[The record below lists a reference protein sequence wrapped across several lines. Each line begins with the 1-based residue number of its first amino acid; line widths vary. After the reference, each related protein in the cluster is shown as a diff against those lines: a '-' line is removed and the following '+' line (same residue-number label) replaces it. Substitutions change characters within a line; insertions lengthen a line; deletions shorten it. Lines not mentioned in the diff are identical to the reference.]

1 MAIKWFK
8 KQKSEKEVQE
18 KEQKKDILIEEKESK
33 DKNFNIDL
41 NILKEKIEIEPLITE
56 KSRDLINKYNTYTF
70 KVRPVSL
77 NKNFIKSFIE
87 NKFKV
92 KILDIRTINYKRRLR
107 GRTRIPNL
115 RKRFKKVY
123 VKLPKEQ
130 KIYIFD

>member
-8 KQKSEKEVQE
+8 KQKSKKEVQE

-33 DKNFNIDL
+33 DKNFNI
-41 NILKEKIEIEPLITE
+41 LKEKIEIEPVITE

-130 KIYIFD
+130 KIDIFD

>member
-8 KQKSEKEVQE
+8 KQKSKKEIQE
-18 KEQKKDILIEEKESK
+18 KEQKKYILIEEKESK
-33 DKNFNIDL
+33 DKNFNIDF
-41 NILKEKIEIEPLITE
+41 NILKERIEIEPIITE

-130 KIYIFD
+130 KIDIFD

>member
-8 KQKSEKEVQE
+8 KQKSKKEIQE

-41 NILKEKIEIEPLITE
+41 NILREKIEIEPVITE

-92 KILDIRTINYKRRLR
+92 KILDIRTINYKKRLR

-115 RKRFKKVY
+115 RKRYKKVY
-123 VKLPKEQ
+123 VKLPKDQ
-130 KIYIFD
+130 KIDIFD

>member
-8 KQKSEKEVQE
+8 KQKSKKEVQE

-41 NILKEKIEIEPLITE
+41 NILGEKIEIEPVITE
-56 KSRDLINKYNTYTF
+56 KSRDLINKYNTYAF

-115 RKRFKKVY
+115 RKSFKKVY
-123 VKLPKEQ
+123 VKLTKDQ
-130 KIYIFD
+130 KIDIFD

>member
-8 KQKSEKEVQE
+8 KQKSKKEVQE
-18 KEQKKDILIEEKESK
+18 KEQKKDTLIEEKESK
-33 DKNFNIDL
+33 NKNFNIDF
-41 NILKEKIEIEPLITE
+41 NILKEKIEIEPVITE
-56 KSRDLINKYNTYTF
+56 KSRDLINKHNTYTF

-87 NKFKV
+87 NKFKI
-92 KILDIRTINYKRRLR
+92 KILDIRTINYKKRLR

-130 KIYIFD
+130 KIDIFD

>member
-8 KQKSEKEVQE
+8 KQKSEKELQE

-33 DKNFNIDL
+33 DKNFNIDF
-41 NILKEKIEIEPLITE
+41 NILKEKIEIEPVITE

-92 KILDIRTINYKRRLR
+92 KILDIRTINYKKRLR

-123 VKLPKEQ
+123 VRLPKEQ
-130 KIYIFD
+130 KIDIFD

>member
-8 KQKSEKEVQE
+8 KQKSKKEVQE

-33 DKNFNIDL
+33 DKNFNIDF
-41 NILKEKIEIEPLITE
+41 NILKEKIEIEPVITE
-56 KSRDLINKYNTYTF
+56 KSRDLINRYNTYTF

-92 KILDIRTINYKRRLR
+92 KILDIRTINYKKRLR

-130 KIYIFD
+130 KIDIFD

>member
-8 KQKSEKEVQE
+8 KQKSKKEVQE

-41 NILKEKIEIEPLITE
+41 NILKEKIEIEPVITE

-130 KIYIFD
+130 KVDIFD

>member
-41 NILKEKIEIEPLITE
+41 NILREKIEIEPVITE

-92 KILDIRTINYKRRLR
+92 KILDIRTINYKKRLR

-130 KIYIFD
+130 KIDIFD

>member
-1 MAIKWFK
+1 M
-8 KQKSEKEVQE
+8 
-18 KEQKKDILIEEKESK
+18 IEEKESK

-41 NILKEKIEIEPLITE
+41 NILREKIEIEPVITE

-130 KIYIFD
+130 KIDIFD

>member
-8 KQKSEKEVQE
+8 KQKSKKEIQE

-33 DKNFNIDL
+33 DKNFNIDF
-41 NILKEKIEIEPLITE
+41 NILKERIEIEPIITE

-130 KIYIFD
+130 KIDIFD

>member
-8 KQKSEKEVQE
+8 KQKPKKEVQE
-18 KEQKKDILIEEKESK
+18 KEQKKDILIEEKKSK

-41 NILKEKIEIEPLITE
+41 NILKEKIEIEPVITE

-115 RKRFKKVY
+115 RKRYKKVY
-123 VKLPKEQ
+123 VKLPKDQ
-130 KIYIFD
+130 KIDIFD

>member
-8 KQKSEKEVQE
+8 KQKSKKEVQE
-18 KEQKKDILIEEKESK
+18 KEQKKDTLIEEKESK
-33 DKNFNIDL
+33 NKNFNIDF
-41 NILKEKIEIEPLITE
+41 NILKEKIEIEPVITE
-56 KSRDLINKYNTYTF
+56 KSRDLINKHNTYTF

-92 KILDIRTINYKRRLR
+92 KILDIRTINYKKRLR

-130 KIYIFD
+130 KIDIFD

>member
-33 DKNFNIDL
+33 DKNFNIDF
-41 NILKEKIEIEPLITE
+41 NILKEKIEIEPVITE
-56 KSRDLINKYNTYTF
+56 KSRDLINRYNTYTF

-92 KILDIRTINYKRRLR
+92 KILDIRTINYKKRLR

-130 KIYIFD
+130 KIDIFD

>member
-8 KQKSEKEVQE
+8 KQKSKKEVQE

-41 NILKEKIEIEPLITE
+41 NILKEKIEIEPVITE

-92 KILDIRTINYKRRLR
+92 KILDIRTINYKKRLR

-130 KIYIFD
+130 KIDIFD